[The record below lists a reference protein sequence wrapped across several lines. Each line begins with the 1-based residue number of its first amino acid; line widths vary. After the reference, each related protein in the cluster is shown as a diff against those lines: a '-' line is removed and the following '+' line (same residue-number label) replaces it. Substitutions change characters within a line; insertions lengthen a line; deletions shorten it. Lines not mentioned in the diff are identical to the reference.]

1 MPLPL
6 GRLDGPAPAL
16 EAAGRFFEVEPEGA
30 PRDEE
35 AADGCEKMGATGC
48 FVFGCAGGVGSS
60 EQLLSRCLLMSLS
73 GTLREHIGLCE
84 CEPTRHMT
92 EEEH

>member
-1 MPLPL
+1 MPPPL

-16 EAAGRFFEVEPEGA
+16 EAAGRFFEVEPEDA

-35 AADGCEKMGATGC
+35 AADCCEKMGATGC
-48 FVFGCAGGVGSS
+48 LVFGCAEGVGSS

-84 CEPTRHMT
+84 REQT
-92 EEEH
+92 EHTTEAEH